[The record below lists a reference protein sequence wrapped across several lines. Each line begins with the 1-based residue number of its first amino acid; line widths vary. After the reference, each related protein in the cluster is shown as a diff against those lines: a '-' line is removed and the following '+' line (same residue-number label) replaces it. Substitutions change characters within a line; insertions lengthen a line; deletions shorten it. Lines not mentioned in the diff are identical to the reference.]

1 MIFSGLHHL
10 GHQEHREDSGLSHPA
25 QQQILHMQKDGLLE
39 VFFLE
44 TISVKLFLASGR
56 WWKYT

>member
-1 MIFSGLHHL
+1 MIFWGLHHL

-39 VFFLE
+39 GLLPVFLGDNLCK
-44 TISVKLFLASGR
+44 TLLS
-56 WWKYT
+56 